1 MSIISKL
8 LFNKDNNIRIDKKDK
23 NEISFQSIL
32 EYEKKSTDSILD
44 KKNSNRIILRI
55 ITK

>member
-23 NEISFQSIL
+23 NEISFQSML